1 MLFAKAPWMH
11 QRLRPTLLVAAAAA
25 VSTFLIA
32 PREARAY
39 DEDSAAVQANKGLHF
54 GIGPVLLVPPD
65 NRPLGG
71 GLDLDLRYGIGAEPF
86 ILAPGG
92 RLAGYFISG
101 RFIGVAMGTFRLTV
115 PLGPLAP
122 FGIGGVGPG
131 TITNPGET
139 GLALMGGGGLMIHFG
154 KILAVGAEATYQTI
168 TGTEFKTFT
177 IGPSIA
183 ISLL

>member
-1 MLFAKAPWMH
+1 MRTRTHAA
-11 QRLRPTLLVAAAAA
+11 LLVTCSALAAGAAL
-25 VSTFLIA
+25 VV
-32 PREARAY
+32 PRTALAY
-39 DEDSAAVQANKGLHF
+39 DDDSAAVRANKGLHF
-54 GIGPVLLVPPD
+54 GLGPVLLVPPD

-71 GLDLDLRYGIGAEPF
+71 GLDIDLRYGIGAEPF
-86 ILAPGG
+86 ILAPGA

-101 RFIGVAMGTFRLTV
+101 RFVGMGMPTLRLTT

-122 FGIGGVGPG
+122 FLIGGVGG
-131 TITNPGET
+131 GLITNPSENGV
-139 GLALMGGGGLMIHFG
+139 ALMGGGGLMIHFG
-154 KILAVGAEATYQTI
+154 SVLAIGAEATYQVI